1 MFGRVEVTGISVWL
15 FWFVAEKEIGRREI
29 EWAREGEE
37 NERVESMKAV
47 KERLQDRR
55 GASGDRKE
63 KK

>member
-1 MFGRVEVTGISVWL
+1 M
-15 FWFVAEKEIGRREI
+15 REI